1 MYLTRMPL
9 NRRRR
14 GAMKL
19 LTDAHAMHAGVASA
33 FPTEPGRTLWRVD
46 RSDDQTL
53 LYVVSSMLPD
63 LTHIAEQAGWPMLG
77 KGWETKPYD
86 RFLERLSIG
95 QTVHFRLAANPVRS
109 IPQVGA
115 ARGKI
120 SPHVGV
126 NNQTKWLVDRAQHV
140 GLGLGARNVLV
151 TTSDT
156 VHLLRQGK
164 KFGLARAV
172 FEGTADVTDA
182 DSLRTVLC
190 SGIGRGRAYGL
201 GMLTVVPRD

>member
-1 MYLTRMPL
+1 MYLTRMAL

-19 LTDAHAMHAGVASA
+19 LTDAHAMHAAVASA
-33 FPTEPGRTLWRVD
+33 FPTDPGRTLWRVD
-46 RSDDQTL
+46 RSGEQEL
-53 LYVVSSMLPD
+53 LYVVSSTSPD
-63 LTHIAEQAGWPMLG
+63 LTHIVEQAGWPALEN
-77 KGWETKPYD
+77 GWETKSYD
-86 RFLERLSIG
+86 PFLDSLASG

-109 IPQVGA
+109 IPQRGA

-126 NNQTKWLVDRAQHV
+126 TNQTQWLVDRAQHV
-140 GLGLGARNVLV
+140 GLDLGAQNVLV

-156 VHLLRQGK
+156 VHLTRRGK
-164 KFGLARAV
+164 KLGLVRAV
-172 FEGTADVTDA
+172 FEGAAEVTDA

-201 GMLTVVPRD
+201 GMLTIVRTG